1 MRSSFLRIKKIQNF
15 FRELVFQHY
24 ISKCRSFHILHKFA
38 LIKYACHLVFSELLA
53 GWNSV
58 LSKYAGHLVFQKCSS
73 AGILSTKYAGH
84 LVFLE
89 LLTGRNSLTK
99 MCQSFSF
106 SVFTD
111 GLLVMQTLTAFRNTK
126 NFNFTQYGCKFR
138 KNLLTKHFTYTKIGK
153 FIKNLLPEK
162 RKESM

>member
-111 GLLVMQTLTAFRNTK
+111 GLLVMQTLRFEMPKILILRNMAANSAKTCLR
-126 NFNFTQYGCKFR
+126 NILRTR
-138 KNLLTKHFTYTKIGK
+138 KLR
-153 FIKNLLPEK
+153 P
-162 RKESM
+162 

>member
-1 MRSSFLRIKKIQNF
+1 MRSSFLRIKKFQNF

-24 ISKCRSFHILHKFA
+24 ISKCRSFHLLHKFA

-53 GWNSV
+53 GRNSV
-58 LSKYAGHLVFQKCSS
+58 LSKYAGHLVFQKCSP

-111 GLLVMQTLTAFRNTK
+111 GLLVMQTLRFEIPKILILRNMAANSAKTCLR
-126 NFNFTQYGCKFR
+126 NILRTR
-138 KNLLTKHFTYTKIGK
+138 KLR
-153 FIKNLLPEK
+153 P
-162 RKESM
+162 

>member
-24 ISKCRSFHILHKFA
+24 ISKCRSFHLLHKFA

-111 GLLVMQTLTAFRNTK
+111 GLLVMQTLRFEMPKILILRNMAANSAKTCLR
-126 NFNFTQYGCKFR
+126 NILRTR
-138 KNLLTKHFTYTKIGK
+138 KLR
-153 FIKNLLPEK
+153 P
-162 RKESM
+162 

>member
-1 MRSSFLRIKKIQNF
+1 MRSSFLRIKKFQNF

-24 ISKCRSFHILHKFA
+24 ISKCRSFHLLHKFA

-89 LLTGRNSLTK
+89 LLTGRNSVTK

-111 GLLVMQTLTAFRNTK
+111 GYWSCRHWLRFEIPRILILRNMAANSAKTCLR
-126 NFNFTQYGCKFR
+126 NILRTR
-138 KNLLTKHFTYTKIGK
+138 KLR
-153 FIKNLLPEK
+153 P
-162 RKESM
+162 

>member
-84 LVFLE
+84 LVFLK

-111 GLLVMQTLTAFRNTK
+111 GLLVMQTLRFEIPKILILRNMAANSAKTCLR
-126 NFNFTQYGCKFR
+126 NILRTR
-138 KNLLTKHFTYTKIGK
+138 KLR
-153 FIKNLLPEK
+153 P
-162 RKESM
+162 

>member
-111 GLLVMQTLTAFRNTK
+111 GLLVMQTLRFEIPKILILRNMAANSAKTCLR
-126 NFNFTQYGCKFR
+126 NILRTR
-138 KNLLTKHFTYTKIGK
+138 KLR
-153 FIKNLLPEK
+153 P
-162 RKESM
+162 

>member
-24 ISKCRSFHILHKFA
+24 ISKCQSFHILHKFA

-111 GLLVMQTLTAFRNTK
+111 GLLVMQTLRFEMPKILILRNMAANSAKTCLR
-126 NFNFTQYGCKFR
+126 NILRTR
-138 KNLLTKHFTYTKIGK
+138 KLR
-153 FIKNLLPEK
+153 P
-162 RKESM
+162 